1 MLCKEIIEKLEELY
15 PSNAA
20 LIWDNV
26 GLLVGRKQ
34 KEVKNVYVALDLT
47 EEIIDRAIEEKADMI
62 ITHHPLIFSPLRT
75 VTDMDFI
82 GRRVV
87 KLLQN
92 DISYYAMHTNYDV
105 LRMADLSADIL
116 GIDCQEV
123 LDKTATE
130 ENKGIGK
137 IGIYENEMT
146 LRQCSELVKKK
157 FGLNAVQV
165 FGAEEKTVRKIAV
178 CAGSGKSV
186 ISVAVDKGA
195 DVLITGDIGHH
206 EGIDAVEQ
214 GLAIIDAGHY
224 GLEHI
229 FIKDVAET
237 LEKDFSEL
245 AVKRAEIVFPFQV
258 Y

>member
-15 PSNAA
+15 PSNGAT
-20 LIWDNV
+20 WDNICDSSC
-26 GLLVGRKQ
+26 GRKQ

-186 ISVAVDKGA
+186 ISVAIDKGA

-245 AVKRAEIVFPFQV
+245 VVKQAEIVFPFQV

>member
-1 MLCKEIIEKLEELY
+1 M
-15 PSNAA
+15 
-20 LIWDNV
+20 
-26 GLLVGRKQ
+26 
-34 KEVKNVYVALDLT
+34 KNVYVALDLT

-123 LDKTATE
+123 LDKTSTE
-130 ENKGIGK
+130 EDKGIGK

-186 ISVAVDKGA
+186 ISLAIDKGA

-214 GLAIIDAGHY
+214 GLTIIDAGHY

-245 AVKRAEIVFPFQV
+245 VVKQAEIVFPFQV

>member
-20 LIWDNV
+20 LTWDNV

-62 ITHHPLIFSPLRT
+62 ST

-123 LDKTATE
+123 LDKTSTE
-130 ENKGIGK
+130 EDKGIGK

-186 ISVAVDKGA
+186 ISLAIDKGA

-214 GLAIIDAGHY
+214 GLTIIDAGHY

-245 AVKRAEIVFPFQV
+245 VVKQAEIVFPFQV

>member
-1 MLCKEIIEKLEELY
+1 MLCKKIIEKLEELY

-20 LIWDNV
+20 LTWDNV

-123 LDKTATE
+123 LDKTSTE
-130 ENKGIGK
+130 EDKGIGK

-186 ISVAVDKGA
+186 ISVAIDKGA

-214 GLAIIDAGHY
+214 GFAIIDAGHY

-245 AVKRAEIVFPFQV
+245 VVKRAEIVFPFQV